1 MYLYNGIIKKQSHLG
16 SNKVTYISF
25 TGDIAFSKYF
35 KDSWKQDFLDV
46 QVTDFLKDSNHV
58 VANVEA
64 PLTSQSVS
72 STREL
77 NHFCDVQ
84 AGAWFKNIYA
94 DIWTLANNHILDC
107 TEQGML
113 DTIKT
118 ANQNGAITIGAGS
131 NVDQAQKPA
140 IIQEDGGIGILA
152 VTYKRGEFIRATS
165 NSAGCLLFDETKRIK
180 QAIKEIKAKNK
191 WCVVIA
197 HGGDEFAPLP
207 MPYIRKLYKNFL
219 KMGAD
224 VVVGH
229 HPHVVQGY
237 EKVGKKMIFYSLGNF
252 VFDTDY
258 QRQQRH
264 SEYGILLKLAF
275 DNENF
280 TWDYIATKVN
290 RENQTVEKTE
300 PPTIFR
306 EITSKSYNLLWP
318 IGARVTLENF
328 KRAKSFAIP
337 KTKNYNSLQWFN
349 FYKEKTCLGHAICTY
364 FGKYISYI
372 PLWKKADKEI
382 KDYLL

>member
-1 MYLYNGIIKKQSHLG
+1 M
-16 SNKVTYISF
+16 TTISF

-46 QVTDFLKDSNHV
+46 QITDFLRDSDHV

-64 PLTSQSVS
+64 PLTSQSIS

-180 QAIKEIKAKNK
+180 QAIKEIKGKNK
-191 WCVVIA
+191 WCIVIA

-207 MPYIRKLYKNFL
+207 MKYIRKLYKNFL

-224 VVVGH
+224 VVIGH

-280 TWDYIATKVN
+280 NWDYVATKVN
-290 RENQTVEKTE
+290 RENQMVEKTE
-300 PPTIFR
+300 APTIFR

-318 IGARVTLENF
+318 IAARVTLENF

-337 KTKNYNSLQWFN
+337 KTRNYNSLQWFN
-349 FYKEKTCLGHAICTY
+349 LYKERTCLGTAICTY